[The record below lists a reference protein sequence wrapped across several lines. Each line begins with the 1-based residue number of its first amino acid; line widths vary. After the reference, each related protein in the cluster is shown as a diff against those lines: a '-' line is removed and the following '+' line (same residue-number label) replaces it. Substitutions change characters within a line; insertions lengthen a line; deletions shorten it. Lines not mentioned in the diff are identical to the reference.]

1 MTIVGSVK
9 KRFLGPL
16 LSRLARALGISEIQS
31 RIDSLYGHSK
41 FQEDLSAKQISALDN
56 YLESRIRR
64 VVDDQQLLVKMRTSE
79 LRLLIDEMQ
88 QKLTSSSIS
97 HTETVTH
104 EIRVHLEKQ
113 ILRVT
118 RDIDNMRRTIEPSQ
132 TPERSPHQAL
142 STSEIDDSL
151 YISLE
156 DYFRGDQEEVKSR
169 QESYLEFVREVVTPD
184 HPLLD
189 LGCGRG
195 EWLQLLQAQNIQARG
210 IDSNIAAIEECKE
223 KKLDVTQG
231 DLVATLEGLPE
242 SSYGAITMF
251 QVLEHL
257 PFQVMVKVL
266 REALRV
272 LKPGGVFIGEIPNSE
287 TLRVGASTFW
297 IDPTHQKPVFPGLLV
312 FLATT
317 VGYSSVNGK
326 YSSPLAPEPN
336 LEGLPTEAAET
347 LRSLFQAVNGPGD
360 FALIATA

>member
-1 MTIVGSVK
+1 
-9 KRFLGPL
+9 
-16 LSRLARALGISEIQS
+16 
-31 RIDSLYGHSK
+31 
-41 FQEDLSAKQISALDN
+41 
-56 YLESRIRR
+56 
-64 VVDDQQLLVKMRTSE
+64 
-79 LRLLIDEMQ
+79 
-88 QKLTSSSIS
+88 
-97 HTETVTH
+97 
-104 EIRVHLEKQ
+104 
-113 ILRVT
+113 
-118 RDIDNMRRTIEPSQ
+118 MRRTIEPSQ

-142 STSEIDDSL
+142 STGEIDDSL

-169 QESYLEFVREVVTPD
+169 QKSYLEFVREVVTPD

-195 EWLQLLQAQNIQARG
+195 EWLQLLQEQNIQAQG

-223 KKLDVTQG
+223 KMLDVTQG
-231 DLVATLEGLPE
+231 DLVETLEGLPE

-257 PFQVMVKVL
+257 PFQLMVKVL

>member
-1 MTIVGSVK
+1 MTIVSSVK
-9 KRFLGPL
+9 RWLFGPL

-31 RIDSLYGHSK
+31 RIE
-41 FQEDLSAKQISALDN
+41 FQENLSAKQITTLEN
-56 YLESRIRR
+56 YLESRIRK
-64 VVDDQQLLVKMRTSE
+64 VVDDQQLLVKMRTPE
-79 LRLLIDEMQ
+79 LRLIIDEMH
-88 QKLTSSSIS
+88 QKLMSSSIS

-104 EIRVHLEKQ
+104 EIRMHLEKQ

-118 RDIDNMRRTIEPSQ
+118 RDIDNVRRTIEASQ
-132 TPERSPHQAL
+132 TFEGFPHQSL
-142 STSEIDDSL
+142 TTSEIDDSL

-156 DYFRGDQEEVKSR
+156 DYFRGDQDEVKSR
-169 QESYLEFVREVVTPD
+169 QVGYLEFVREVVTPD
-184 HPLLD
+184 YPLLD

-195 EWLQLLQAQNIQARG
+195 EWLQLLQEQNIHAKG
-210 IDSNIAAIEECKE
+210 IDSNIAAIEECRE
-223 KKLDVTQG
+223 KKLDATQG
-231 DLVATLEGLPE
+231 DLVATLESLPE

-272 LKPGGVFIGEIPNSE
+272 LKSGGVFIGEIPNSE

-317 VGYSSVNGK
+317 VGYSSVSGK

-336 LEGLPTEAAET
+336 LEGLPTDAAET
-347 LRSLFQAVNGPGD
+347 LRSLFKAVNGPGD